1 MLKKTIT
8 YTDYDGKTRTEDFY
22 FHLSKTDI
30 VMLETSVDG
39 GFQQVLETIAKTND
53 TNAII
58 REFKKVIHVSYG
70 EKSADG
76 RQFNKSEEISR
87 AFEATPAYD
96 QLFYEMITDTEK
108 AIEFIKGI
116 LPADVSKEVEKQI
129 ESAGQITSGK

>member
-30 VMLETSVDG
+30 VMLEISVPG
-39 GFQQVLETIAKTND
+39 GLQQMLTTIYNTND

-58 REFKKVIHVSYG
+58 REFKNIIHAAYG

-76 RQFNKSEEISR
+76 RQFNKSDDISK
-87 AFEATPAYD
+87 AFEATAAYD
-96 QLFYEMITDTEK
+96 QLFYEMLTDTDK
-108 AIEFIKGI
+108 AIEFVKGI
-116 LPADVSKEVEKQI
+116 LPVDVSKEIDKEVSKI
-129 ESAGQITSGK
+129 AALPANS

>member
-1 MLKKTIT
+1 MIKKTIS
-8 YTDYDGKTRTEDFY
+8 YVDYDGKNRTEDFY

-39 GFQQVLETIAKTND
+39 GFQQVLTTISNTND
-53 TNAII
+53 VNAII
-58 REFKKVIHVSYG
+58 REFKKVIHLSYG

-76 RQFNKSEEISR
+76 RQFNKSDEIST

-108 AIEFIKGI
+108 AVEFIKGI
-116 LPADVSKEVEKQI
+116 LPSDISKEVEKQMDNI
-129 ESAGQITSGK
+129 PSLAGK